1 MSRRK
6 LGAIGAGIA
15 AASAIGVALAPAA
28 TGASIPD
35 LARRALNADRVGGIQ
50 ASRTAKPNQLLA
62 LNRRGE
68 LPAAVVAAGPVKGR
82 TVTGVVGT
90 TWLSSGAPNAD
101 DTLSDWS
108 GSTITLPFRASVG
121 LGVDDV
127 GVSAGGVEL
136 PDCTGSFDN
145 PTAPAG
151 KLCVYPGREVDEA
164 ANVFFDDAEVANIA
178 KNGEGAF
185 EAYARPIGGGR
196 YGVRIEAKAAAAGV
210 AKFYATWAYTAP

>member
-1 MSRRK
+1 MR
-6 LGAIGAGIA
+6 A
-15 AASAIGVALAPAA
+15 AKFTVSPITVYSL
-28 TGASIPD
+28 
-35 LARRALNADRVGGIQ
+35 
-50 ASRTAKPNQLLA
+50 
-62 LNRRGE
+62 RRGE
-68 LPAAVVAAGPVKGR
+68 PMLPATTSPIWMPMPIRSGHCDALLIRSLASSISRAAATARCAGSAA
-82 TVTGVVGT
+82 
-90 TWLSSGAPNAD
+90 SSGAPNAD